1 MTALQIVECLLVGGL
16 TGFLSGLLGIG
27 GGFILVPLLLLIG
40 LPMHTVVGTSL
51 AAIACVGLAG
61 VSQHA
66 RQGSIDFLMADTLA
80 LPAAV
85 MASVSARFL
94 DFLSPTS
101 LYFLFSSLTLAVLL
115 FFYLYSQPDSPPGIL
130 SSGAHTTRL
139 GVYQTPPSRH
149 RHHLL

>member
-1 MTALQIVECLLVGGL
+1 MTVLQIVEGLLVGGL

-61 VSQHA
+61 VSQHT
-66 RQGSIDFLMADTLA
+66 RQGSIDFLMAGTLV

-101 LYFLFSSLTLAVLL
+101 LYFLFGSLTLAALV
-115 FFYLYSQPDSPPGIL
+115 FFHLYSQPDSPPGIL

>member
-1 MTALQIVECLLVGGL
+1 MTVLQIVEGLLVGGL

-27 GGFILVPLLLLIG
+27 GGFLLVPLLSLIG

-66 RQGSIDFLMADTLA
+66 RQGSIDFLMAGTLA

-101 LYFLFSSLTLAVLL
+101 LYFLFGSLTLAVLV
-115 FFYLYSQPDSPPGIL
+115 FFHLYSQPDSPPGIL